1 MEAVSP
7 VTFVCD
13 TPEAMDPVTAGILAM
28 FPRKRVFALQGPMGS
43 GKTTLVKSF
52 CRALAVQD
60 AASSPTFTIVNEY
73 RSGSGEAVYHF
84 DFYRINSIAEAYDLG
99 FDDYLYSG
107 CYCFI
112 EWPDKVGELM
122 PGDHVTISISV
133 SDSSRTLT
141 ASI

>member
-7 VTFVCD
+7 VTFVCES
-13 TPEAMDPVTAGILAM
+13 PEAMNAVAAGILAL
-28 FPRKRVFALQGPMGS
+28 FPGKRVFALSGPMGS

-52 CRALAVQD
+52 CKALAVQD
-60 AASSPTFTIVNEY
+60 SASSPTFTIVNEY
-73 RSGSGEAVYHF
+73 LSGTGEPVYHF
-84 DFYRINSIAEAYDLG
+84 DFYRINSVAEAFDLG

-112 EWPDKVGELM
+112 EWPEKVGELL
-122 PGDHVTISISV
+122 PGNQVTISISV